1 MTMGPYS
8 GPFHVY
14 ALRATNGH
22 LDGHT
27 LWKYTGSQTVF
38 SNMHQ
43 VDTAVL
49 PQSNMIAVMDTYI
62 TQSPTTEVG
71 MFVILVFQ

>member
-27 LWKYTGSQTVF
+27 LLTYTGSQTVF
-38 SNMHQ
+38 SNIHQ
-43 VDTAVL
+43 VDAAVL
-49 PQSNMIAVMDTYI
+49 PQSNMIAVMDTYV
-62 TQSPTTEVG
+62 TQSPTTEVRLP
-71 MFVILVFQ
+71 VILFV